1 MTKYGQLKFPEKL
14 FFDQREQPYRSLD
27 KIRKTAPKRSLTI
40 FKILEH
46 IAETAISD
54 PKTDAEGLW
63 LKKSEIVDNL
73 SRPALAQ
80 RARNSYFCKSI
91 SRKK

>member
-63 LKKSEIVDNL
+63 LKKDGIVDNL
-73 SRPALAQ
+73 AC
-80 RARNSYFCKSI
+80 RAFGQWEIKSYFCKSL